1 MSTTPDEM
9 EKEGCESMQQGFHCS
24 QAVLAAGLKHCGLQE
39 EGLIRSMAPLG
50 GGIAASGG
58 PCGALTGGVA
68 FIGRL
73 FGKPSPQQSDDK
85 RMWKAA
91 AEFYR
96 RFENEVAGPYASVNC
111 RDIAKV
117 DWRNKEQ
124 AQKFYA
130 GPGAK
135 ECAQNT
141 GKAARIL
148 GEVID
153 KYSAES

>member
-1 MSTTPDEM
+1 MRCSL
-9 EKEGCESMQQGFHCS
+9 QG
-24 QAVLAAGLKHCGLQE
+24 
-39 EGLIRSMAPLG
+39 
-50 GGIAASGG
+50 GG

-68 FIGRL
+68 FIG
-73 FGKPSPQQSDDK
+73 KQSDDK

-96 RFENEVAGPYASVNC
+96 RFEKEVAGPYASVNC

-130 GPGAK
+130 GSGAK
-135 ECAQNT
+135 ECAQNI
-141 GKAARIL
+141 GKAACIL